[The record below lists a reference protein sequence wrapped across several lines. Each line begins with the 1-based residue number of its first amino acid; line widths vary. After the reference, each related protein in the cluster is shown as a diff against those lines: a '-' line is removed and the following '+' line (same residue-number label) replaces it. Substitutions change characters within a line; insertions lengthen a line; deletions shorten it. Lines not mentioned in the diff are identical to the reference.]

1 MPVYRAYIAVLEGEA
16 KKIVVVLVGYL
27 MINLLLN
34 VPAE

>member
-16 KKIVVVLVGYL
+16 KKIVVLVGYL